1 MLKKDL
7 VSDYSRPEMCEEF
20 QLEAEAT
27 NRACVMASQ
36 ANCPLYVVHVM
47 SKGAARAIA
56 HHRQKGESST
66 RPKEEACSLML
77 NRRLYIHFAPNQ
89 G

>member
-1 MLKKDL
+1 
-7 VSDYSRPEMCEEF
+7 MCEEF